1 MQSNS
6 LKAYSLTAHMN
17 NPYQSSMIH
26 GGCREEAVTLSVAGQ
41 AVRGILAAPAAG
53 GAATAVV
60 MVHGWGG
67 SRQGPHDLITDFA
80 RGFAQAGIASLRFDL
95 RGRGE
100 SDGTPESAS
109 LPTMADDLAAAV
121 ACCRERGYKKIV
133 LWGLCSGGNVIIGTL
148 PRLGKIEALLLF
160 SVYPF
165 SDGDSFGRSSKRTLH
180 HLGEY
185 LRKAV
190 RLETWRR
197 LVRGDINL
205 KMVFKVLSR
214 PFLKRGENA
223 AREQGVAAPKPAS
236 PSTPSTA
243 KTPAPTRFLDHLRA
257 DLPAFMVY
265 GENDPDTPASL
276 AYYRRHVEAQ
286 NLPVRFLLIPGAN
299 HNFSSVAWTTQLCG
313 DCVKFLGQKP
323 ERP

>member
-1 MQSNS
+1 MSNF
-6 LKAYSLTAHMN
+6 
-17 NPYQSSMIH
+17 YQSTMVH
-26 GGCREEAVTLSVAGQ
+26 AGCREEAVALAVAGQ
-41 AVRGILAAPAAG
+41 TVRGILAMPEAGAAG
-53 GAATAVV
+53 TAVV

-67 SRQGPHDLITDFA
+67 SRQGPHDLVPALARDFA
-80 RGFAQAGIASLRFDL
+80 RAGLASFRFDL

-100 SDGTPESAS
+100 SDGAPESAS
-109 LPTMADDLAAAV
+109 LPTMADDLVAAV
-121 ACCRERGYKKIV
+121 DACRERGFRKIV
-133 LWGLCSGGNVIIGTL
+133 LWGLCSGGNVVIGTL
-148 PRLGKIEALLLF
+148 PRLGRIEALLLF

-197 LVRGDINL
+197 LVRGEVNL
-205 KMVFKVLSR
+205 KMVFRVLSR

-223 AREQGVAAPKPAS
+223 AREQGTPAPKTATPT
-236 PSTPSTA
+236 TPSTA

-257 DLPAFMVY
+257 DLPTFMVY

-276 AYYRRHVEAQ
+276 AYYRRHVETR

-299 HNFSSVAWTTQLCG
+299 HNFSSVAWTTRLCG
-313 DCVKFLGQKP
+313 ECLEFLGQKP